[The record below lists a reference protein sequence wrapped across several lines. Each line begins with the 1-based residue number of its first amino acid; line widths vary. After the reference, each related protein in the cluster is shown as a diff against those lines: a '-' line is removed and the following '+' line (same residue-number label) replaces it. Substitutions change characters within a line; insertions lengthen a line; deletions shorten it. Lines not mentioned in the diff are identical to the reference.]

1 MGDSRI
7 LKLGAFAV
15 ATVATAAGSLLLA
28 DKSLKVLIKGVVG
41 SGPTTPT
48 KLRKPVKDGIV
59 PNFGQD
65 FVAREQSTQQPED
78 ILPMINLDDVASI
91 VNNAVNS
98 NDFTLNELTSIEKSP
113 IESNEIDITPM
124 EPTPT
129 PIDIMPIE
137 ATPIEV
143 TSIEPTMMDINEFE
157 AQAIMQPPISNDL
170 PIIDTNPME
179 EEPKPE
185 MEMTFGLP
193 YIAGKLENLDC
204 NEDAQVNDTINME
217 RPIKQEPEI
226 ITSPIAEIEP
236 EKIQETT
243 TEKQEESSN
252 PFLDMSLIQQ
262 DTLNLDNSVT
272 ATSTV
277 IDEPIAATPSDEER
291 MVLERTPVIV
301 SGRHLDNA
309 EDQLPP
315 EPVLSQIEPQIG
327 ITKEDINLSIE
338 PEEPVVLKA
347 AESGKTKVIGT
358 NIVSDEPYNKAIDM
372 VVLQFKGV
380 ERDRLV
386 SIMSQDGA
394 GLVFEFSNNRVK
406 NENTLDNVFSIT
418 KNGKVVLPPEHEKAG
433 ALAFGKTFITDK
445 PELSEFFTR

>member
-1 MGDSRI
+1 MGDSRMFKI
-7 LKLGAFAV
+7 GALAV

-28 DKSLKVLIKGVVG
+28 DKSLKVLIKGVI
-41 SGPTTPT
+41 GPETTT
-48 KLRKPVKDGIV
+48 LRKPVKDGTV
-59 PNFGQD
+59 PNFGQES
-65 FVAREQSTQQPED
+65 VAREQPAQPPEE
-78 ILPMINLDDVASI
+78 ILPTIALDDVASV

-98 NDFTLNELTSIEKSP
+98 ND
-113 IESNEIDITPM
+113 IDITPI

-143 TSIEPTMMDINEFE
+143 TSIEPAIMGINELE
-157 AQAIMQPPISNDL
+157 AQFADQLPISNDL
-170 PIIDTNPME
+170 PIIETKPLE
-179 EEPKPE
+179 EESKPE
-185 MEMTFGLP
+185 IEMTFGLP

-204 NEDAQVNDTINME
+204 NEDAQVNDPSNISE
-217 RPIKQEPEI
+217 PIKQEPEI
-226 ITSPIAEIEP
+226 FLNSIAEIEP
-236 EKIQETT
+236 EKTYEITA
-243 TEKQEESSN
+243 EKQEESKN
-252 PFLDMSLIQQ
+252 PFLDMSLIGQ
-262 DTLNLDNSVT
+262 DTLNLDNSATVT
-272 ATSTV
+272 SSVT
-277 IDEPIAATPSDEER
+277 DEPIGSISLDE
-291 MVLERTPVIV
+291 ERTPVIV

-327 ITKEDINLSIE
+327 ITKEDIKPLIE
-338 PEEPVVLKA
+338 PEEPVILKA